1 MRKIIKNIKIF
12 FELRKLKSKLISK
25 INNESHV
32 GDNIII
38 EDPLSKEQIIEIQNF
53 LEFTKKKLKSSSE
66 KKWKKILENVEI
78 EYDKIEEIENLKFE
92 E

>member
-1 MRKIIKNIKIF
+1 MKKIIKNIKIF

-25 INNESHV
+25 TNNERYV
-32 GDNIII
+32 GDDIRI
-38 EDPLSKEQIIEIQNF
+38 EDPLSKEQIIKIQNF
-53 LEFTKKKLKSSSE
+53 LEFTKEKLKSSSE